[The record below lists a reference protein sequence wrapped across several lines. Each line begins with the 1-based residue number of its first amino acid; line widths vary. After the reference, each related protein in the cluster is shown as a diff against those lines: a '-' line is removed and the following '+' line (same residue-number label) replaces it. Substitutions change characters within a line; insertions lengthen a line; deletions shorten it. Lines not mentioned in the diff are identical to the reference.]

1 MLRPI
6 VLASLLA
13 FGALTLAHAQTSGG
27 VAPLKLVVPFPPG
40 DGLES
45 AARVL
50 AELVGKELNTT
61 VVVENR
67 VGASGAVAAEAVA
80 RANDPRMLLVGTTAL
95 MGITPYIRSVPYSP
109 ADFEPI
115 ARFAHISAVIAI
127 RNEIPA
133 KDWAEFVALA
143 KAAPK
148 KFTYATPGEGTLTH
162 LSVEALSRNAGIE
175 MLAVPYKGMAPA
187 LQDFLGGRLD
197 FYTEPAVVPS
207 VKAGKARALAVNSN
221 KRLPELPDVP
231 TYNEA
236 GIRAATTPWIGIL
249 TTKAMPA
256 DQKQQVAAAVK
267 RAVES
272 PEFTSKLPTGIE
284 SAYSPSADFAKQ
296 IQSEQAYYK
305 DLIKTL
311 NLKVE

>member
-1 MLRPI
+1 MLHTI

-13 FGALTLAHAQTSGG
+13 FGALAHAQTTGSS
-27 VAPLKLVVPFPPG
+27 APLKLIVPFPPG

-50 AELVGKELNTT
+50 GELVAKDLNTT
-61 VVVENR
+61 VVVDNR

-80 RANDPRMLLVGTTAL
+80 RANDPRTLLVGTTAI
-95 MGITPYIRSVPYSP
+95 MGITPYVRTVPYSP

-115 ARFAHISAVIAI
+115 AKFAHISAVMAI

-133 KDWAEFVALA
+133 KNWTEFVALA

-148 KFTYATPGEGTLTH
+148 KYTYATPGEGTLTH
-162 LSVEALSRNAGIE
+162 LSVEALSRNAGIQ
-175 MLAVPYKGMAPA
+175 MLPVPYKGMAPA
-187 LQDFLGGRLD
+187 LQDFLGGRVD
-197 FYTEPAVVPS
+197 FYTEPAVVSS
-207 VKAGKARALAVNSN
+207 VKSGKARALAVNSD

-231 TYNEA
+231 TYSEA
-236 GIRAATTPWIGIL
+236 GIRAASTPWIGVL
-249 TTKAMPA
+249 TTKAMPPA
-256 DQKQQVAAAVK
+256 LKQELAAAIK

-284 SAYSPSADFAKQ
+284 PAYSSSADFARQ

-311 NLKVE
+311 ELKVE

>member
-1 MLRPI
+1 MLCKI
-6 VLASLLA
+6 VIASLL
-13 FGALTLAHAQTSGG
+13 GWMALANAQTPSSS
-27 VAPLKLVVPFPPG
+27 APLKLIVPFPPG

-50 AELVGKELNTT
+50 GELVAKDLDT
-61 VVVENR
+61 VVVIDNK
-67 VGASGAVAAEAVA
+67 VGASGAVAAEAVV
-80 RANDPRMLLVGTTAL
+80 RANDSRTLLVGTTAI
-95 MGITPYIRSVPYSP
+95 MGITPFLRTVPYSP
-109 ADFEPI
+109 ADLEPI
-115 ARFAHISAVIAI
+115 AKFAHISAVMAI

-133 KDWAEFVALA
+133 KNWAEFVALA
-143 KAAPK
+143 KANPK

-207 VKAGKARALAVNSN
+207 VKSGKARALAVNSD
-221 KRLPELPDVP
+221 KRLAELPDVP
-231 TYNEA
+231 TYTEA
-236 GIRAATTPWIGIL
+236 GIRAASTPWIGL
-249 TTKAMPA
+249 LSTKAMPA
-256 DQKQQVAAAVK
+256 EQRRQVAAAVK

-272 PEFTSKLPTGIE
+272 PEFLSKLPTGIGP
-284 SAYSPSADFAKQ
+284 AYGSSADFAKQ